1 MDVDTLCGIL
11 KKRMQFISCS
21 TIPSRCSYILSWRKV
36 ELLSSRTAPR
46 IKAPPFSDR
55 DIGHSYNNGGE
66 REDMTVLVCK
76 ALYKCSGLTILAQ
89 ETA

>member
-1 MDVDTLCGIL
+1 M
-11 KKRMQFISCS
+11 
-21 TIPSRCSYILSWRKV
+21 

>member
-21 TIPSRCSYILSWRKV
+21 TIPRNVPIFFLGEKWSYCL
-36 ELLSSRTAPR
+36 SRTAPR

-76 ALYKCSGLTILAQ
+76 ALYKCSGLNILAQ

>member
-1 MDVDTLCGIL
+1 MWTFCVAFSRRECNLFHAALSPEDVPIFFLGE
-11 KKRMQFISCS
+11 KW
-21 TIPSRCSYILSWRKV
+21 SYCL
-36 ELLSSRTAPR
+36 SRTAPR

-66 REDMTVLVCK
+66 REDMIFLVCK